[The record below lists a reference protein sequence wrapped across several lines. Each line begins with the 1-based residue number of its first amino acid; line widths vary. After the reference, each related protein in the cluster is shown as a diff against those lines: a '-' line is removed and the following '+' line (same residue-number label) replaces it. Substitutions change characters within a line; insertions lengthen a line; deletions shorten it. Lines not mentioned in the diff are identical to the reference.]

1 MIEHRKRGRP
11 RSENPLV
18 HTAVALPRDM
28 LERLKREAKA
38 ADRGLSTE
46 IRLRLERPERDVE
59 TLRLLDAIARLADYV
74 ADDLGKK
81 WYEHAYALAA
91 FRAGVMAL
99 LAYYLP
105 EGDEKVPPE
114 TTRYDKHGDPD
125 LWGAFEADDSP
136 ETVGRT
142 YARLV
147 MLARRGDDDFDE
159 RLTRL
164 MQKDD

>member
-1 MIEHRKRGRP
+1 M
-11 RSENPLV
+11 V

-46 IRLRLERPERDVE
+46 IRLRLERPERDVA
-59 TLRLLDAIARLADYV
+59 TLRLLDAIALLADYV

-91 FRAGVMAL
+91 FKAGVTGL

-105 EGDEKVPPE
+105 EGDENVPPE
-114 TTRYDKHGDPD
+114 TTRYDKRLDPD
-125 LWGAFEADDSP
+125 RWGAFEPDDSP

-147 MLARRGDDDFDE
+147 WLALRGDDDFDQ

>member
-1 MIEHRKRGRP
+1 LIEHRKRGRP
-11 RSENPLV
+11 RSENPMV

-46 IRLRLERPERDVE
+46 IRLRLERPERDVA
-59 TLRLLDAIARLADYV
+59 TLRLLDAIALLADYV

-91 FRAGVMAL
+91 FKAGVTGL

-105 EGDEKVPPE
+105 EGDENVPPE
-114 TTRYDKHGDPD
+114 TTRYDKRLDPD
-125 LWGAFEADDSP
+125 RWGAFEPDDSP

-147 MLARRGDDDFDE
+147 WLALRGDDDFDQ

-164 MQKDD
+164 TEKDD